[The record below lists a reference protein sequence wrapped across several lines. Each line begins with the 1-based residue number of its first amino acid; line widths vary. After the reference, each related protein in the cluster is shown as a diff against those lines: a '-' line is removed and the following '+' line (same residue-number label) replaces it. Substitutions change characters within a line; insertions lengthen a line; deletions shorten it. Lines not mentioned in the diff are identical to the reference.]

1 MNRLN
6 GLNRINRL
14 NGPPKGGGISWASY
28 WATLISATV
37 ENAAPTDVVLTFPSE
52 GTSVATDITATVNG
66 VARNVSSAS
75 WTGVVWTVVL
85 ASAVI
90 YGDVVVVTFVPSG
103 GTANV
108 TNNVSAEA
116 ELTTYITG
124 LATPLSDGQK
134 LRLNTLI
141 KSLKTGL
148 SITNLSDAFD
158 VMYVLAGETSE
169 SSLRNLV
176 KNAYYATAVNAPT
189 FTQYEGFTTNGTSQY
204 LNTNFKPSEGVNY
217 VQNSAS
223 LGIYHRSGNYS
234 CMGVTKDGNP
244 RAVIQSGG
252 SYCACNGD
260 WWAATGGS
268 QLAGVHIL
276 VRDAATTLKFYQNKT
291 QYTVNNNSSGV
302 YNQNLFIQAVN
313 RIDVAHNYVAG
324 QTSFAFIGKSF
335 SQAQCN
341 LITDVIEEY
350 MDNNGKGVIP

>member
-1 MNRLN
+1 M
-6 GLNRINRL
+6 
-14 NGPPKGGGISWASY
+14 PGISVTKIPIPFRGKSGINWSSY
-28 WATLISATV
+28 WTQQ
-37 ENAAPTDVVLTFPSE
+37 
-52 GTSVATDITATVNG
+52 G
-66 VARNVSSAS
+66 VA
-75 WTGVVWTVVL
+75 
-85 ASAVI
+85 
-90 YGDVVVVTFVPSG
+90 
-103 GTANV
+103 
-108 TNNVSAEA
+108 
-116 ELTTYITG
+116 ELIAYNAG
-124 LATPLSDGQK
+124 LSTPLSVEQNA
-134 LRLNTLI
+134 RLETFI
-141 KSLKTGL
+141 KAIKTGL

-234 CMGVTKDGNP
+234 CMGVSRDGNP
-244 RAVIQSGG
+244 RTVIQSAG

-291 QYTVNNNSSGV
+291 QYSVNNNSSGV
-302 YNQNLFIQAVN
+302 YAQNLFIQATNEVDLAN
-313 RIDVAHNYVAG
+313 AYVAG
-324 QTSFAFIGKSF
+324 QNAFAFAGKAF
-335 SQAQCN
+335 TQTQAN
-341 LITDVIEEY
+341 LITDIIEAY
-350 MDNNGKGVIP
+350 MDANGKGVIA